1 MELNLKDKSVVI
13 TGGATGI
20 GKACALEYL
29 KEGAK
34 VSICNRTQEKLDKAK
49 AEFAELGYEIDAYQT
64 DVGNVDELKAMAAA
78 VVEKN
83 GGIDVW
89 VNNAGIDIHYKAL
102 DFPVEVYDQIMRTNV
117 YAVFEGSRIAANYM
131 KEAGNGG
138 VIINIE
144 SYTVKIPHTEG
155 SVYAA
160 SKAAVGSFTKSFAAN
175 LAPYGIRVVGIIPGM
190 IETDIAREAIAVNRD
205 LYTANIAMQRLGQPE
220 DLAKP
225 VVFLSSDCAAYIS
238 GVEIEIAGGKYAVQ
252 NSRYAWEHLN
262 DML

>member
-20 GKACALEYL
+20 GKACALEFL

-34 VSICNRTQEKLDKAK
+34 VSVCNRTQAKLDAAK
-49 AEFAELGYEIDAYQT
+49 AEFKELGYDIGTYQV
-64 DVGNVDELKAMAAA
+64 DVGNADELKAFAAE
-78 VVEKN
+78 VVKAN

-102 DFPVEVYDQIMRTNV
+102 DFPVEIYDQIMKTNV
-117 YAVFEGSRIAANYM
+117 YAVFEGSRIAAEYM
-131 KEAGNGG
+131 KAAGKGG

-160 SKAAVGSFTKSFAAN
+160 SKAAVGSFTRSFAAN

-190 IETDIAREAIAVNRD
+190 IETDIAKDAIAVNRD

-225 VVFLSSDCAAYIS
+225 VVFLSSDCAAYIT
-238 GVEIEIAGGKYAVQ
+238 GVEVEIAGGKYAVQ
-252 NSRYAWEHLN
+252 NSRYSWQHL
-262 DML
+262 DD

>member
-20 GKACALEYL
+20 GKACALEFL

-34 VSICNRTQEKLDKAK
+34 VSVCNRTQAKLDAAK
-49 AEFAELGYEIDAYQT
+49 AEFKELGYDIGTYQV
-64 DVGNVDELKAMAAA
+64 DVGNADELKAFAAE
-78 VVEKN
+78 VVKAN

-102 DFPVEVYDQIMRTNV
+102 DFPVEIYDQIMKTNV
-117 YAVFEGSRIAANYM
+117 YAVFEGSRIAAEYM
-131 KEAGNGG
+131 KAAGKGG

-144 SYTVKIPHTEG
+144 SYTVKIAHTEG
-155 SVYAA
+155 AVYAA
-160 SKAAVGSFTKSFAAN
+160 SRAAVGSFTRSFAAN

-225 VVFLSSDCAAYIS
+225 VVFLSSDCAAYIT
-238 GVEIEIAGGKYAVQ
+238 GVEVEIAGGKYAVQ
-252 NSRYAWEHLN
+252 NSRYSWQHL
-262 DML
+262 DD

>member
-1 MELNLKDKSVVI
+1 M
-13 TGGATGI
+13 
-20 GKACALEYL
+20 
-29 KEGAK
+29 
-34 VSICNRTQEKLDKAK
+34 
-49 AEFAELGYEIDAYQT
+49 
-64 DVGNVDELKAMAAA
+64 
-78 VVEKN
+78 
-83 GGIDVW
+83 
-89 VNNAGIDIHYKAL
+89 
-102 DFPVEVYDQIMRTNV
+102 DFPVEVYDQIMKTNV

-131 KEAGNGG
+131 KEAGKGG

-190 IETDIAREAIAVNRD
+190 IETDIAKDAIAVNRD

-252 NSRYAWEHLN
+252 NSRYAWEHLE
-262 DML
+262 D

>member
-20 GKACALEYL
+20 GKSVALEFL

-34 VSICNRTQEKLDKAK
+34 VSVCNRTQAKLDAVR
-49 AEFAELGYEIDAYQT
+49 AEFAELGYEIYTYQA
-64 DVGNVDELKAMAAA
+64 DVGNAEELRKFAEASA
-78 VVEKN
+78 EKN

-89 VNNAGIDIHYKAL
+89 INNAGVDIHYKAL
-102 DFPVEVYDQIMRTNV
+102 DFPIEVYEEIMRTNV
-117 YAVFEGSRIAANYM
+117 YAVFEGSRIAAGYM
-131 KEAGNGG
+131 KEQNRGG

-190 IETDIAREAIAVNRD
+190 IETDIAREAIKVNRD

-225 VVFLSSDCAAYIS
+225 IVFLSSDCAAYIS

-252 NSRYAWEHLN
+252 NSRYAWEHL
-262 DML
+262 DD